1 MSDDALTIRPAAA
14 ADWPAIWA
22 ILQPIF
28 QAGETYPYPADIAE
42 AEARQLWLE
51 TPAACFVAC
60 DAAGVVLGSYFL
72 KANQPGRGAHVC
84 NCGYA
89 TGEAARGR
97 GVATTLCRH
106 SQDQARALGFRAMQF
121 NFVISTNDGAVRL
134 WRREG
139 FEIVGTLP
147 EAFDHPTKGYVDC
160 FVMMK
165 RL

>member
-1 MSDDALTIRPAAA
+1 MSPPGISIRSATAD
-14 ADWPAIWA
+14 DWPAIWA
-22 ILQPIF
+22 ILKPIF
-28 QAGETYPYPADIAE
+28 AGGETYPYTADIAE
-42 AEARQLWLE
+42 AEARGLWLE

-60 DAAGVVLGSYFL
+60 AADGAVLGSYFL

-89 TGEAARGR
+89 TAEAARGR
-97 GVATTLCRH
+97 GVATALCRH
-106 SQDQARALGFRAMQF
+106 SQDEARALCFRAMQF
-121 NFVISTNDGAVRL
+121 NFVVSTNDGAVRL

-147 EAFDHPTKGYVDC
+147 EAFAHPAHGFVDC